1 MIFKWTALQ
10 NFAWHWAAAAKTEI
24 STIVL
29 RLILVWDQASHK
41 ILGFLVWCFP
51 QIHIFFPPLLLG
63 PLRVHLITTAVAMG
77 PVWWTAGC
85 VMGTEIVQMAQTRKH
100 APHLVSVGPWLLPW
114 QLLLYRGPSR
124 DSSWPWPGWCPDL
137 WNSAHCPGC
146 FSSTEQRPMGTRN
159 WGSSSSIIFLWS
171 SCKNRAAALFS
182 TLAVVGLPLLSS
194 LREMTVGI
202 MGMCSVRILLL
213 GESPGFLLASC
224 QTFY

>member
-51 QIHIFFPPLLLG
+51 QIHIFFPPLLLV

-124 DSSWPWPGWCPDL
+124 DSSWAQHGRADALISGTLLIAQAASHQQSRDPWGL
-137 WNSAHCPGC
+137 GTGVAHH
-146 FSSTEQRPMGTRN
+146 Q
-159 WGSSSSIIFLWS
+159 
-171 SCKNRAAALFS
+171 
-182 TLAVVGLPLLSS
+182 
-194 LREMTVGI
+194 
-202 MGMCSVRILLL
+202 
-213 GESPGFLLASC
+213 
-224 QTFY
+224 